1 MKIKTI
7 IKLADVLDDSRRMP
21 CDMYKLDEVSYVS
34 ESRGDSIPIADMDIV
49 HLVRAF
55 KKDRAKCV
63 NHVTDADLI
72 KQNRDLVSANKTL
85 GRLHDM
91 WKEKSMNMVEKSS
104 YDALK
109 EQLDQEVRIDTQ
121 EGKIRDQAKFYDD
134 VVEKNDRIHKKN
146 LKETISTYNTYLAN
160 SMPLESFKKINNQC
174 EELTKENAE
183 LKFQIQQ
190 VDRNQTVSKEA
201 YQVAWD
207 NNEELKKQVA
217 HWKKLAEDNFIQS
230 VDDSETSDTFKN
242 KYEELRK
249 TYAVLLEDY
258 NRDTGRDIWKEK
270 YEHEAQMAESWKSNY
285 YKKDV
290 IKGHGYVFSEIP
302 NDCDGQRFTDDL
314 KKYLNK
320 ESYKLRVRGQYLDE
334 KTKKAEGWRPY
345 EYGQPMDK
353 SKCLR
358 VYVDIK

>member
-7 IKLADVLDDSRRMP
+7 IKMADVLDDSRRMP

-85 GRLHDM
+85 SSLHDT
-91 WKEKSMNMVEKSS
+91 WKEKAMNMVEKSS
-104 YDALK
+104 YQIMWDNCEKLK
-109 EQLDQEVRIDTQ
+109 EDLKKT
-121 EGKIRDQAKFYDD
+121 DD
-134 VVEKNDRIHKKN
+134 IVEHNDRIYKKN
-146 LKETISTYNTYLAN
+146 L
-160 SMPLESFKKINNQC
+160 
-174 EELTKENAE
+174 AE
-183 LKFQIQQ
+183 LKQQ
-190 VDRNQTVSKEA
+190 KQRADLRSYEA
-201 YQVAWD
+201 Y
-207 NNEELKKQVA
+207 KY
-217 HWKKLAEDNFIQS
+217 KKLAEDNFIQS
-230 VDDSETSDTFKN
+230 VDDSETSDTWKDRYEAEVKN
-242 KYEELRK
+242 AEY
-249 TYAVLLEDY
+249 
-258 NRDTGRDIWKEK
+258 WK
-270 YEHEAQMAESWKSNY
+270 AQYRLAN
-285 YKKDV
+285 DLTV

-302 NDCDGQRFTDDL
+302 NDCDGKKFTDDL

>member
-7 IKLADVLDDSRRMP
+7 IKMADVLDDSRRMP

-72 KQNRDLVSANKTL
+72 KQNRDLVSANKQL
-85 GRLHDM
+85 G
-91 WKEKSMNMVEKSS
+91 
-104 YDALK
+104 
-109 EQLDQEVRIDTQ
+109 
-121 EGKIRDQAKFYDD
+121 
-134 VVEKNDRIHKKN
+134 
-146 LKETISTYNTYLAN
+146 
-160 SMPLESFKKINNQC
+160 
-174 EELTKENAE
+174 
-183 LKFQIQQ
+183 
-190 VDRNQTVSKEA
+190 
-201 YQVAWD
+201 
-207 NNEELKKQVA
+207 KQVE
-217 HWKKLAEDNFIQS
+217 HYKKLSEDNFIQS
-230 VDDSETSDTFKN
+230 VDDSETSDTWKDRYEAEVKN
-242 KYEELRK
+242 AEY
-249 TYAVLLEDY
+249 
-258 NRDTGRDIWKEK
+258 WK
-270 YEHEAQMAESWKSNY
+270 AQYRLAN
-285 YKKDV
+285 DLTV

-302 NDCDGQRFTDDL
+302 NDCDGKKFTDDL

>member
-7 IKLADVLDDSRRMP
+7 IKMADVLDDSRRMP

-72 KQNRDLVSANKTL
+72 VQNRDLVSANKQL
-85 GRLHDM
+85 G
-91 WKEKSMNMVEKSS
+91 
-104 YDALK
+104 
-109 EQLDQEVRIDTQ
+109 
-121 EGKIRDQAKFYDD
+121 
-134 VVEKNDRIHKKN
+134 
-146 LKETISTYNTYLAN
+146 
-160 SMPLESFKKINNQC
+160 
-174 EELTKENAE
+174 
-183 LKFQIQQ
+183 
-190 VDRNQTVSKEA
+190 
-201 YQVAWD
+201 
-207 NNEELKKQVA
+207 KQVE
-217 HWKKLAEDNFIQS
+217 HYKKLSEDNFIQS
-230 VDDSETSDTFKN
+230 VNNSEDK
-242 KYEELRK
+242 
-249 TYAVLLEDY
+249 
-258 NRDTGRDIWKEK
+258 DIWKKK
-270 YEHEAQMAESWKSNY
+270 YDDLKTKSEYDGLNVEGVRTMWETRYENEVKNAEYWKAQYRLAN
-285 YKKDV
+285 DLTV

-302 NDCDGQRFTDDL
+302 NDCDGKKFTDDL

>member
-7 IKLADVLDDSRRMP
+7 IKMADVLDDSRRMP

-85 GRLHDM
+85 SSLHDT
-91 WKEKSMNMVEKSS
+91 WKEKAMNMVEKSS
-104 YDALK
+104 YQIMWDNCEKLK
-109 EQLDQEVRIDTQ
+109 EDLKKT
-121 EGKIRDQAKFYDD
+121 DD
-134 VVEKNDRIHKKN
+134 IVEHNDRIYKKN
-146 LKETISTYNTYLAN
+146 L
-160 SMPLESFKKINNQC
+160 
-174 EELTKENAE
+174 AE
-183 LKFQIQQ
+183 LKQQ
-190 VDRNQTVSKEA
+190 KQRADLRSYEA
-201 YQVAWD
+201 Y
-207 NNEELKKQVA
+207 KY
-217 HWKKLAEDNFIQS
+217 KKLAEDNFIQS
-230 VDDSETSDTFKN
+230 VDDSETSDTWKDRYEAEVKN
-242 KYEELRK
+242 AEY
-249 TYAVLLEDY
+249 
-258 NRDTGRDIWKEK
+258 WK
-270 YEHEAQMAESWKSNY
+270 AQYRLAN
-285 YKKDV
+285 DLTV

-302 NDCDGQRFTDDL
+302 NDCDGKRFTDDL

>member
-91 WKEKSMNMVEKSS
+91 WKDKAMNMVEKSS
-104 YDALK
+104 Y
-109 EQLDQEVRIDTQ
+109 DTQ

-134 VVEKNDRIHKKN
+134 VVENNDRISKKN
-146 LKETISTYNTYLAN
+146 LKEIQLEYDDLKKQTDVLVKDN
-160 SMPLESFKKINNQC
+160 S
-174 EELTKENAE
+174 ELR
-183 LKFQIQQ
+183 FQMQQ

-201 YQVAWD
+201 YDVAWN

-230 VDDSETSDTFKN
+230 VDDSETSDT
-242 KYEELRK
+242 
-249 TYAVLLEDY
+249 
-258 NRDTGRDIWKEK
+258 WKDK
-270 YEHEAQMAESWKSNY
+270 YEHEVKMAEYWKDAF

-302 NDCDGQRFTDDL
+302 NDCDGKRFTDDL

-358 VYVDIK
+358 VYVDVK

>member
-7 IKLADVLDDSRRMP
+7 IKMADVLDDSRRMP

-91 WKEKSMNMVEKSS
+91 WKEKAMNIVEKS
-104 YDALK
+104 
-109 EQLDQEVRIDTQ
+109 R
-121 EGKIRDQAKFYDD
+121 YDD
-134 VVEKNDRIHKKN
+134 LKKQTDV
-146 LKETISTYNTYLAN
+146 LVKDN
-160 SMPLESFKKINNQC
+160 S
-174 EELTKENAE
+174 ELR
-183 LKFQIQQ
+183 FQIQQ

-201 YQVAWD
+201 YDVAWN

-230 VDDSETSDTFKN
+230 VDDSETSDTWKDRYEAEVKN
-242 KYEELRK
+242 AEY
-249 TYAVLLEDY
+249 
-258 NRDTGRDIWKEK
+258 WK
-270 YEHEAQMAESWKSNY
+270 AQYRLAN
-285 YKKDV
+285 DLTV

-302 NDCDGQRFTDDL
+302 NDCDGKKFTDDL

>member
-7 IKLADVLDDSRRMP
+7 IKMADVLDDSRRMP

-72 KQNRDLVSANKTL
+72 VQNRDLVSANKQL
-85 GRLHDM
+85 G
-91 WKEKSMNMVEKSS
+91 
-104 YDALK
+104 
-109 EQLDQEVRIDTQ
+109 
-121 EGKIRDQAKFYDD
+121 
-134 VVEKNDRIHKKN
+134 
-146 LKETISTYNTYLAN
+146 
-160 SMPLESFKKINNQC
+160 
-174 EELTKENAE
+174 
-183 LKFQIQQ
+183 
-190 VDRNQTVSKEA
+190 
-201 YQVAWD
+201 
-207 NNEELKKQVA
+207 KQVE
-217 HWKKLAEDNFIQS
+217 HYKKLAEDNFIQS
-230 VDDSETSDTFKN
+230 VNNSEDK
-242 KYEELRK
+242 
-249 TYAVLLEDY
+249 
-258 NRDTGRDIWKEK
+258 DIWKKK
-270 YEHEAQMAESWKSNY
+270 YDDLKTKSEYDGLNVEGVRTMWETRYENEVNNSEFWKKAY
-285 YKKDV
+285 MDYDKQPL
-290 IKGHGYVFSEIP
+290 KGCGYVFSEIP
-302 NDCDGQRFTDDL
+302 NDCDGKKFTDDL

>member
-7 IKLADVLDDSRRMP
+7 IKMADVLDDSRRMP

-34 ESRGDSIPIADMDIV
+34 ESRGDSIPISDMDIV

-72 KQNRDLVSANKTL
+72 VQNRDLVSANKQL
-85 GRLHDM
+85 G
-91 WKEKSMNMVEKSS
+91 
-104 YDALK
+104 
-109 EQLDQEVRIDTQ
+109 
-121 EGKIRDQAKFYDD
+121 
-134 VVEKNDRIHKKN
+134 
-146 LKETISTYNTYLAN
+146 
-160 SMPLESFKKINNQC
+160 
-174 EELTKENAE
+174 
-183 LKFQIQQ
+183 
-190 VDRNQTVSKEA
+190 
-201 YQVAWD
+201 
-207 NNEELKKQVA
+207 KQVE
-217 HWKKLAEDNFIQS
+217 HYKKLSEDNFIQS
-230 VDDSETSDTFKN
+230 VNNSEDK
-242 KYEELRK
+242 
-249 TYAVLLEDY
+249 
-258 NRDTGRDIWKEK
+258 DIWKKK
-270 YEHEAQMAESWKSNY
+270 YDDLKTKSEYDGLNVEGVRTMWETRYENEVKNAEYWKAQYRLAN
-285 YKKDV
+285 DLTV

-302 NDCDGQRFTDDL
+302 NDCDGKKFTDDL

>member
-7 IKLADVLDDSRRMP
+7 IKMADVLDDSRRMP

-134 VVEKNDRIHKKN
+134 VVEKNDRIYKKN

-230 VDDSETSDTFKN
+230 VDDSETSDT
-242 KYEELRK
+242 
-249 TYAVLLEDY
+249 
-258 NRDTGRDIWKEK
+258 WKEK
-270 YEHEAQMAESWKSNY
+270 YEHEAKMAESWKSNY

-302 NDCDGQRFTDDL
+302 NDCDGKRFTDDL

-358 VYVDIK
+358 VYVDVK

>member
-91 WKEKSMNMVEKSS
+91 WKEKAMNIVEKSS
-104 YDALK
+104 YDDLK
-109 EQLDQEVRIDTQ
+109 KQT
-121 EGKIRDQAKFYDD
+121 D
-134 VVEKNDRIHKKN
+134 VLVKD
-146 LKETISTYNTYLAN
+146 N
-160 SMPLESFKKINNQC
+160 S
-174 EELTKENAE
+174 ELR
-183 LKFQIQQ
+183 FQIQQ

-201 YQVAWD
+201 YDVAWN

-230 VDDSETSDTFKN
+230 VDDSETSDTWKD
-242 KYEELRK
+242 KYEAEVK
-249 TYAVLLEDY
+249 NAEY
-258 NRDTGRDIWKEK
+258 WK
-270 YEHEAQMAESWKSNY
+270 AQYRLAN
-285 YKKDV
+285 DLTV

-302 NDCDGQRFTDDL
+302 NDCDGKRFTDDL

>member
-1 MKIKTI
+1 MNGRLQMKIKTI

-91 WKEKSMNMVEKSS
+91 WKEKAMNIVEKSS
-104 YDALK
+104 YDDLK
-109 EQLDQEVRIDTQ
+109 KQT
-121 EGKIRDQAKFYDD
+121 D
-134 VVEKNDRIHKKN
+134 VLVKD
-146 LKETISTYNTYLAN
+146 N
-160 SMPLESFKKINNQC
+160 S
-174 EELTKENAE
+174 ELR
-183 LKFQIQQ
+183 FQMQQ

-201 YQVAWD
+201 YDVAWN

-230 VDDSETSDTFKN
+230 VDDSETSDTWKD
-242 KYEELRK
+242 KYEAEVKNAEYWKDLWNTRVDNLRELP
-249 TYAVLLEDY
+249 
-258 NRDTGRDIWKEK
+258 
-270 YEHEAQMAESWKSNY
+270 
-285 YKKDV
+285 
-290 IKGHGYVFSEIP
+290 KGCGYVFSEIP

-334 KTKKAEGWRPY
+334 KTKKTEGWRRY
-345 EYGQPMDK
+345 EMGQPMDK

-358 VYVDIK
+358 VYVDVK